1 MLLASLTRLE
11 ATIDAETAALS
22 AHAAF
27 DQDAFNRRKSQS
39 LLELTRLARREDA
52 LADPEVAACLGR
64 LRDKL
69 ARNQQVVA
77 LHLRAAEEVS
87 DVVARALRAA
97 ESDGTYPAAPRIA
110 AR

>member
-11 ATIDAETAALS
+11 ATIDAETDALS
-22 AHAAF
+22 AQAAI
-27 DQDAFNRRKSQS
+27 DQEAFNRRKSQS
-39 LLELTRLARREDA
+39 LLELTRLARRDDA
-52 LADPEVAACLGR
+52 LADPAVAACLMR

-69 ARNQQVVA
+69 ARNQEVVA

-87 DVVARALRAA
+87 EVITGALRAA
-97 ESDGTYPAAPRIA
+97 ESDGTYTAAPRA